1 MAVAGGQYNRR
12 CLKPVPCGAETVNQT
27 EPAVAV
33 AELREQLVE
42 LQTQLA
48 FQEDVLQVLDGVV
61 TAQQQQIDQLQRQL
75 DGWRQMV
82 EELQG
87 SMENQRDQAPPPH
100 Y

>member
-1 MAVAGGQYNRR
+1 M
-12 CLKPVPCGAETVNQT
+12 NQT
-27 EPAVAV
+27 EPAAAV
-33 AELREQLVE
+33 VELREQLFE

-87 SMENQRDQAPPPH
+87 SLENQRDQAPPPH

>member
-1 MAVAGGQYNRR
+1 M
-12 CLKPVPCGAETVNQT
+12 NQT